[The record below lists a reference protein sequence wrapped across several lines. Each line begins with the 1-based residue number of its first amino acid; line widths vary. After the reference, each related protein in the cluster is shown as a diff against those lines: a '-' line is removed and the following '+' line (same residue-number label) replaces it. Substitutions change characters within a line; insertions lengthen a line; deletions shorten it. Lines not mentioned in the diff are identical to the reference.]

1 MDEKLILLN
10 LHYVGSAIAF
20 LVKDIFTLRIIMIIA
35 GLCKITEGYLSDNRT
50 VIFWV
55 GLFTLINIV
64 QVIRIIYE
72 NRGVKLVKELEDI
85 YKQVFYDMNRKEFQR
100 FWLQGELKT
109 VEENSLLCTDGDKA
123 DRIFLIINGNA
134 SVLKKNEKI
143 ADLDRGNFAAEMGYL
158 TGKEISADVKSNST
172 MTYIFWTHKT
182 LNYIKEIY
190 PIIYNK
196 FHLII
201 SKDLT
206 QKLKKYL

>member
-72 NRGVKLVKELEDI
+72 NRGVKLAEELEDL
-85 YKQVFYDMNRKEFQR
+85 YKQIFYDMNRKEFQR

-109 VEENSLLCTDGDKA
+109 VVEDSLLCKDGDKA
-123 DRIFLIINGNA
+123 DRIYLIINGNA
-134 SVLKKNEKI
+134 SVLKKNKKI
-143 ADLDRGNFAAEMGYL
+143 ADLSRGSFVAEMGYL
-158 TGKEISADVKSNST
+158 TGKEISADVKTNSPV
-172 MTYIFWTHKT
+172 TYIFWTHKT
-182 LNYIKEIY
+182 LNYIKEVY
-190 PIIYNK
+190 PVIYNK